1 MGGAMTEF
9 IIPIKLPSI
18 ANMRGH
24 WSKKARIVKAQR
36 TTVGWYLRTQLRPA
50 LPVAITITRIAPR
63 MYDKDNNV
71 ASLKATIDAIAEW
84 LNVDDRDPRITWTYA
99 QERGAPK
106 AYAVRIEVRS

>member
-1 MGGAMTEF
+1 VARWQAEVGGDLTRLQVSHAS
-9 IIPIKLPSI
+9 P
-18 ANMRGH
+18 
-24 WSKKARIVKAQR
+24 
-36 TTVGWYLRTQLRPA
+36 VGGFTALRPA